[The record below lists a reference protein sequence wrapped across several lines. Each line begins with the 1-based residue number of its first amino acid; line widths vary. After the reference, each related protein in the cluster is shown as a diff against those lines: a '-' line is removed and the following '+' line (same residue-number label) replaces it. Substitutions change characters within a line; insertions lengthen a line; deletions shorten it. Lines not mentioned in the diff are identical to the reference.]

1 MAHFAE
7 LGEDNIVLRVIVVA
21 NEELLD
27 ENGDESEAKGAEF
40 CRNLLGGTWKQTSY
54 NGNFRG
60 RYAGTGYT
68 YNSTLDA
75 FISPQPFPSWT
86 LNEETTD
93 WEPPVA
99 RPEEGFYVWNEEEQQ
114 WDAVE
119 LPE

>member
-54 NGNFRG
+54 NGNFRVN
-60 RYAGTGYT
+60 YAGTGYT

-75 FISPQPFPSWT
+75 FIPPKPFDSWT
-86 LNEETTD
+86 LNEETAS
-93 WEPPVA
+93 WNAPVA
-99 RPEEGFYVWNEEEQQ
+99 RPEEGFYTWNEAEQQ
-114 WDAVE
+114 WDEVE
-119 LPE
+119 LP